1 VSTTTHDPMNDSPVP
16 PGPRRPAV
24 KVYGAKMQAAPGD
37 GSPVLSGLIVS
48 VLLAVGWT
56 LVVYVTDNP
65 VGLIA
70 WGVGGLIGL
79 AVARFAPGPSA
90 PLGTLAAVLTVGTVI
105 LAKVLV
111 VAFAL
116 RSIVVSDVLRDRDAT
131 TAMFLVDMAT
141 HHSFSPELQA
151 ELDKQAHERSDTALS
166 DLGPDLNY
174 RIIVEARQRAAGAT
188 RAERERVVRLS
199 TDRVMAHI
207 GFVAPLA
214 HLFGLLDLLWIG
226 LGVSTAWQLARGRT
240 G

>member
-1 VSTTTHDPMNDSPVP
+1 MNDSPVP

-24 KVYGAKMQAAPGD
+24 KVYGAKAQPGD

-166 DLGPDLNY
+166 DRDPTSTTGSSSRRASALP
-174 RIIVEARQRAAGAT
+174 ARP
-188 RAERERVVRLS
+188 VRS
-199 TDRVMAHI
+199 AS
-207 GFVAPLA
+207 GWC
-214 HLFGLLDLLWIG
+214 G
-226 LGVSTAWQLARGRT
+226 
-240 G
+240 

>member
-1 VSTTTHDPMNDSPVP
+1 MNDAPVP

-24 KVYGAKMQAAPGD
+24 KVYGAQARTERGD
-37 GSPVLSGLIVS
+37 GSPVLSGLIVG
-48 VLLAVGWT
+48 VLLAVGWA

-90 PLGTLAAVLTVGTVI
+90 SLGTLAAVLTVGTVI
-105 LAKVLV
+105 LAKVLI

-116 RSIVVSDVLRDRDAT
+116 RSILVSGVLRDRNAT
-131 TAMFLVDMAT
+131 AAMFLVDMAT

-151 ELDKQAHERSDTALS
+151 ELDKHPRERSDTALS

-174 RIIVEARQRAAGAT
+174 RIIVEARQRAASAT
-188 RAERERVVRLS
+188 RGERERVVRAS

-226 LGVSTAWQLARGRT
+226 LGVGSAWQLARGRT

>member
-1 VSTTTHDPMNDSPVP
+1 MNDAPVP
-16 PGPRRPAV
+16 PGARRPAV
-24 KVYGAKMQAAPGD
+24 KVYGARARTEPGD

-48 VLLAVGWT
+48 ILLAVGWA

-90 PLGTLAAVLTVGTVI
+90 SLGTLAAVLTVGTVI
-105 LAKVLV
+105 LAKVLI

-116 RSIVVSDVLRDRDAT
+116 RSIVVSGVLRDRDAIA
-131 TAMFLVDMAT
+131 AMFLVDMAT

-151 ELDKQAHERSDTALS
+151 ELDKHPRERSDTALS

-174 RIIVEARQRAAGAT
+174 RIIAEARQRDPWGARAG
-188 RAERERVVRLS
+188 RAGKHRQG
-199 TDRVMAHI
+199 DGA
-207 GFVAPLA
+207 
-214 HLFGLLDLLWIG
+214 
-226 LGVSTAWQLARGRT
+226 
-240 G
+240 

>member
-1 VSTTTHDPMNDSPVP
+1 MNDAPVP

-24 KVYGAKMQAAPGD
+24 KVYGAQARTDPGD
-37 GSPVLSGLIVS
+37 GSPVLSGLIVG
-48 VLLAVGWT
+48 VLLAVGWA

-90 PLGTLAAVLTVGTVI
+90 SLGTLAAVLTVGTVI
-105 LAKVLV
+105 LAKVLI

-116 RSIVVSDVLRDRDAT
+116 RSILVSGVLRDRNAT
-131 TAMFLVDMAT
+131 AAMFLVDMAT

-151 ELDKQAHERSDTALS
+151 ELDKHPRERSDTALS

-174 RIIVEARQRAAGAT
+174 RIIVEARQRAASAT
-188 RAERERVVRLS
+188 RGERERVVRAS

-226 LGVSTAWQLARGRT
+226 LGVGSAWQLARGRT

>member
-1 VSTTTHDPMNDSPVP
+1 MNNPPVP

-24 KVYGAKMQAAPGD
+24 KVYGAQAQTAPGD

-48 VLLAVGWT
+48 VLLAVGWA
-56 LVVYVTDNP
+56 LVVYVIDNP

-70 WGVGGLIGL
+70 WGAGGLIGL
-79 AVARFAPGPSA
+79 AVARFAPRPRAS
-90 PLGTLAAVLTVGTVI
+90 LGTLAAVLTVGTVI
-105 LAKVLV
+105 LAKVLI

-116 RSIVVSDVLRDRDAT
+116 RSIVVSGVLRDRDAT
-131 TAMFLVDMAT
+131 AAMFLVDMAT

-151 ELDKQAHERSDTALS
+151 ELNKHPRERSDTALS

-174 RIIVEARQRAAGAT
+174 RIIVEARQRAASAT
-188 RAERERVVRLS
+188 RGERERVVRAS

>member
-1 VSTTTHDPMNDSPVP
+1 
-16 PGPRRPAV
+16 
-24 KVYGAKMQAAPGD
+24 VYGAQARTERGD
-37 GSPVLSGLIVS
+37 GSPVLSGLIVG
-48 VLLAVGWT
+48 VLLAVGWA

-90 PLGTLAAVLTVGTVI
+90 SLGTLAAVLTVGTVI
-105 LAKVLV
+105 LAKVLI

-116 RSIVVSDVLRDRDAT
+116 RSILVSGVLRDRDAT
-131 TAMFLVDMAT
+131 AAMFLVDMAT

-151 ELDKQAHERSDTALS
+151 ELDKHPRERSDTALS

-174 RIIVEARQRAAGAT
+174 RIIVEARQRAASAT
-188 RAERERVVRLS
+188 RGERERVVRAS

-226 LGVSTAWQLARGRT
+226 LGVGSAWQLARGRT

>member
-1 VSTTTHDPMNDSPVP
+1 MNDAPVP

-24 KVYGAKMQAAPGD
+24 KVYGAQARTERGD

-48 VLLAVGWT
+48 VLLAVGWA

-90 PLGTLAAVLTVGTVI
+90 SLGTLAAVLTVGTVI
-105 LAKVLV
+105 LAKVLI

-116 RSIVVSDVLRDRDAT
+116 RSILVSGVLRDRDAT
-131 TAMFLVDMAT
+131 AAMFLVDMAT

-151 ELDKQAHERSDTALS
+151 ELDKHPRERSDTALS

-174 RIIVEARQRAAGAT
+174 RIIVEARQRAASAT
-188 RAERERVVRLS
+188 RGERERVVRAS

-226 LGVSTAWQLARGRT
+226 LGVGSAWQLARGRT

>member
-1 VSTTTHDPMNDSPVP
+1 
-16 PGPRRPAV
+16 
-24 KVYGAKMQAAPGD
+24 
-37 GSPVLSGLIVS
+37 
-48 VLLAVGWT
+48 
-56 LVVYVTDNP
+56 
-65 VGLIA
+65 
-70 WGVGGLIGL
+70 
-79 AVARFAPGPSA
+79 
-90 PLGTLAAVLTVGTVI
+90 
-105 LAKVLV
+105 
-111 VAFAL
+111 
-116 RSIVVSDVLRDRDAT
+116 
-131 TAMFLVDMAT
+131 MFLVYMST

-151 ELDKQAHERSDTALS
+151 ELDKPRERSDTALS

-188 RAERERVVRLS
+188 RAERERVVRAS

>member
-1 VSTTTHDPMNDSPVP
+1 MNDAPVP

-24 KVYGAKMQAAPGD
+24 KVYGAQARTEPGD

-48 VLLAVGWT
+48 VLLAVGWA
-56 LVVYVTDNP
+56 VVVWVTDNP

-90 PLGTLAAVLTVGTVI
+90 SLGTLAAVLTVGTVI
-105 LAKVLV
+105 LAKVLI

-116 RSIVVSDVLRDRDAT
+116 RSILVSGVLRDRDAT
-131 TAMFLVDMAT
+131 AAMFLVDMAT

-151 ELDKQAHERSDTALS
+151 ELNKHPRERSDTALS

-174 RIIVEARQRAAGAT
+174 RIIVEARQRAASAT
-188 RAERERVVRLS
+188 RGERERVVRAS

-226 LGVSTAWQLARGRT
+226 LGVGSAWQLARGRT